1 MWKKQSNG
9 IKDVYQEAE
18 SSLDEKKVYSLYLNQ
33 FQIMNLSP
41 GEESRIS
48 RETILQLYNKVI

>member
-18 SSLDEKKVYSLYLNQ
+18 SSLSEKKVCSLDLNQ
-33 FQIMNLSP
+33 FQIMNFSP

-48 RETILQLYNKVI
+48 REMILHL

>member
-18 SSLDEKKVYSLYLNQ
+18 SSLDEKKVCSLDLNQ

-41 GEESRIS
+41 GEESKIS
-48 RETILQLYNKVI
+48 RETILQL

>member
-1 MWKKQSNG
+1 MESRMY
-9 IKDVYQEAE
+9 IRRLR
-18 SSLDEKKVYSLYLNQ
+18 SSLEEKKVYSLDLNQ

-48 RETILQLYNKVI
+48 REMTLQL

>member
-1 MWKKQSNG
+1 M
-9 IKDVYQEAE
+9 E
-18 SSLDEKKVYSLYLNQ
+18 SRMFLRRLRGSLDEKKVCGLDLNQ

-48 RETILQLYNKVI
+48 REMTLQL

>member
-1 MWKKQSNG
+1 MASRMFLRRLRG
-9 IKDVYQEAE
+9 
-18 SSLDEKKVYSLYLNQ
+18 SLDEKEVCSLDLNQ

-48 RETILQLYNKVI
+48 REMILQL

>member
-1 MWKKQSNG
+1 M
-9 IKDVYQEAE
+9 E
-18 SSLDEKKVYSLYLNQ
+18 SRMFLRRLRGSLDEKEVCSLDLNQ

-48 RETILQLYNKVI
+48 REMTLQL